1 MSSTVVWSWGRRLAA
16 LALLSGCSASTGPG
30 NPVTDPGPTVSGG
43 AGSSSTPTPTAGSG
57 GGAHAGT
64 PAIEL
69 TPVAGTSSGGSGGVE
84 SCATQQANAAV
95 EHQPVDIIV
104 TIDNSGS
111 MQEEIDAVE
120 SNINVKFANILQAS
134 GVDYRVILVSRHEK
148 KGRQTSICVTAPLS
162 ANATCP
168 PTPDQPA
175 FTERFYQYS
184 LKVDSLN
191 SLALLVDTFD
201 ATQADEFGLAP
212 MGWGAWLRP
221 NASKV
226 FLEITDD
233 NSTKMTAADF
243 IAQITAKSAQF
254 GTVAAPKF
262 VFHSIIGIGE
272 KPVATEA
279 WLPTEPIQ
287 TTLCAGNGD
296 PVENSGP
303 VYQELS
309 RTTGGLRFPLC
320 QYDAFD
326 AVFEAIAKDVVSHAA
341 IACEF
346 AIPASPMGKDLDLS
360 KVAVSYDAGDGSA
373 PKTFGQAMTSADCQP
388 DAFYIDAAASKI
400 QLCPDTCAAA
410 QQGKAPKID
419 VLFTC
424 EPTFVDPPK

>member
-1 MSSTVVWSWGRRLAA
+1 MSSELVSRWGRRLAA
-16 LALLSGCSASTGPG
+16 LALLTGCSASSGPG
-30 NPVTDPGPTVSGG
+30 NAGTQPEPQGTGGNAGTSNPAPTAGATAQ
-43 AGSSSTPTPTAGSG
+43 AGSLSIEVTPTAGTGTGGVG
-57 GGAHAGT
+57 GGD
-64 PAIEL
+64 
-69 TPVAGTSSGGSGGVE
+69 
-84 SCATQQANAAV
+84 SCATQQADAAIMH
-95 EHQPVDIIV
+95 EPVDIIV

-120 SNINVKFANILQAS
+120 SNINVKFANILQTS

-162 ANATCP
+162 ANTLCP

-191 SLALLVDTFD
+191 SLSLLVDTFD
-201 ATQADEFGLAP
+201 ATLPDEFKLAP

-233 NSTKMTAADF
+233 NSTAMTAADF
-243 IAQITAKSAQF
+243 IAKITAKSPQF
-254 GTVAAPKF
+254 GTAAVPTF
-262 VFHSIIGIGE
+262 IFHSIIGIGE
-272 KPVATEA
+272 KPLVTQP
-279 WLPTEPIQ
+279 WTPDEPVQ
-287 TTLCAGNGD
+287 TSLCTGNAD
-296 PVENSGP
+296 PVENAGP

-320 QYDAFD
+320 QYNAFD

-388 DAFYIDAAASKI
+388 DAFFIDSAAGKI

-410 QQGKAPKID
+410 QKGKAPKID

-424 EPTFVDPPK
+424 EPTFVKPPK

>member
-1 MSSTVVWSWGRRLAA
+1 MSSGVVSRWGRRLTAVAA
-16 LALLSGCSASTGPG
+16 LTGCSAS
-30 NPVTDPGPTVSGG
+30 SG
-43 AGSSSTPTPTAGSG
+43 AGNVVTEPQPSGTAGTASVSNPTPTVGGSGHAGS
-57 GGAHAGT
+57 
-64 PAIEL
+64 L
-69 TPVAGTSSGGSGGVE
+69 TIDVIPTAGTSSGGIGGGDA
-84 SCATQQANAAV
+84 CATQQAEAPI

-134 GVDYRVILVSRHEK
+134 GVDYRVILVSRHER

-162 ANATCP
+162 ANTVCP

-175 FTERFYQYS
+175 FSDRFYQYS

-191 SLALLVDTFD
+191 SLSLLVDTFD
-201 ATQADEFGLAP
+201 ATVPDEFELAP

-221 NASKV
+221 TASKV

-233 NSTKMTAADF
+233 NSTTMTAAEF
-243 IAQITAKSAQF
+243 VAQITGKSPQF
-254 GTVAAPKF
+254 GTAAAPKF
-262 VFHSIIGIGE
+262 IFHSIVGIGE
-272 KPVATEA
+272 KPTVTQPWTPDEPVQTATC
-279 WLPTEPIQ
+279 T
-287 TTLCAGNGD
+287 GNAD
-296 PVENSGP
+296 PVENAGP

-309 RTTGGLRFPLC
+309 RSTGGLRFPLC
-320 QYDAFD
+320 QYNAFD
-326 AVFEAIAKDVVSHAA
+326 AVFEAIAQDVVSHAA

-346 AIPASPMGKDLDLS
+346 VIPASPKGKDLDLS
-360 KVAVSYDAGDGSA
+360 KVAVSYDAGDGTA

-388 DAFYIDAAASKI
+388 DAFYIDSAAGKI

-410 QQGKAPKID
+410 QEGKNPKID

>member
-1 MSSTVVWSWGRRLAA
+1 MSSEGVSRWGRRLTAA
-16 LALLSGCSASTGPG
+16 LLLTGCSASSGPG
-30 NPVTDPGPTVSGG
+30 AVTEPQPQATGGTASVSN
-43 AGSSSTPTPTAGSG
+43 PTPTTGGNAQAGSLSIDV
-57 GGAHAGT
+57 APT
-64 PAIEL
+64 
-69 TPVAGTSSGGSGGVE
+69 AGTSSGGIGGGD
-84 SCATQQANAAV
+84 SCATQQADAAI

-162 ANATCP
+162 ANTVCP
-168 PTPDQPA
+168 PTPDLPA
-175 FTERFYQYS
+175 FSERFYQYS

-191 SLALLVDTFD
+191 SLSLLIGTFD
-201 ATQADEFGLAP
+201 ATMPDEFDLAP
-212 MGWGAWLRP
+212 MGWSAWLRP

-233 NSTKMTAADF
+233 NSTTMTATDF
-243 IAQITAKSAQF
+243 VATITAKSAQF
-254 GTVAAPKF
+254 GTAAAPAF
-262 VFHSIIGIGE
+262 IFHSIIGIGE
-272 KPVATEA
+272 KPEVTQP
-279 WLPTEPIQ
+279 WTPDEPVQ
-287 TTLCAGNGD
+287 TSTCTGNAD
-296 PVENSGP
+296 PVENAGP

-309 RTTGGLRFPLC
+309 RSTGGLRFPLC
-320 QYDAFD
+320 QYNAFD

-346 AIPASPMGKDLDLS
+346 VIPPSPMGKDLDLS

-388 DAFYIDAAASKI
+388 DAFFIDATAGKI

-410 QQGKAPKID
+410 QKGKQPKID

>member
-1 MSSTVVWSWGRRLAA
+1 MSSCVVSRWGRRLTAAA
-16 LALLSGCSASTGPG
+16 LLTGCSASSGPANVVTEPASSG
-30 NPVTDPGPTVSGG
+30 AAGTASVSNPTPAVGGSGH
-43 AGSSSTPTPTAGSG
+43 AGSLS
-57 GGAHAGT
+57 
-64 PAIEL
+64 IEV
-69 TPVAGTSSGGSGGVE
+69 TTAGTSSGGIGGGD
-84 SCATQQANAAV
+84 SCATQQADAAI

-134 GVDYRVILVSRHEK
+134 GVDYRVILVSRHER

-162 ANATCP
+162 ANAVCP

-175 FTERFYQYS
+175 FSDRFYQYS

-191 SLALLVDTFD
+191 SLSLLVDTFD
-201 ATQADEFGLAP
+201 ATVKDEFDLAP

-221 NASKV
+221 TASKV

-233 NSTKMTAADF
+233 NSTTMTATEF
-243 IAQITAKSAQF
+243 VTQITAKSPQF
-254 GTVAAPKF
+254 GTAAAPTF
-262 VFHSIIGIGE
+262 IFHSIIGIGE
-272 KPVATEA
+272 KPTV
-279 WLPTEPIQ
+279 TEPWTPDESVQ
-287 TTLCAGNGD
+287 TSLCSGNAD
-296 PVENSGP
+296 PVENAGP
-303 VYQELS
+303 EYQALS
-309 RTTGGLRFPLC
+309 RSTGGLRFPLC
-320 QYDAFD
+320 QYNAFD

-346 AIPASPMGKDLDLS
+346 AIPPSPMGKDLDLT

-373 PKTFGQAMTSADCQP
+373 PKTFGQAMTSADCQA
-388 DAFYIDAAASKI
+388 DAFFIDAAAGKI

-410 QQGKAPKID
+410 QEGKNPKID